1 MSINPHD
8 VKLFSTTPQSGSVP
22 REDYIK
28 EVIQVARWSEEYG
41 YEGILVYTDNSLVD
55 PWLVSQII
63 IENTERL
70 SPLVAVQPIYMHPY
84 SVAKMVSTLGH
95 LYGRR
100 VYLNMVAGGF
110 KNDLS
115 ALNDTT
121 PHDRR
126 YERLVEYAT
135 IIKELLTRTSLVTFQ
150 GNFYTVHN
158 LKLKPEL
165 PVGLEPGIFV
175 SGSSEAGMAAARAIG
190 ATAVQYP
197 QPAEQCPKPPNWD
210 NCDYGIR
217 VGLIARGDADTAWSV
232 AQQRFPEDR
241 KGRLTHQ
248 LAMKT
253 SDSSWHRQLSEAA
266 KDTSEPQSVYWMLPF
281 ETYKT
286 FCPYLVGSYEQV
298 AHEVGS
304 YLALGFRKIILDIPP
319 SEDELRNVNIVVQ
332 KAAETIPDPYISN
345 EQSRKPMKTA
355 LGGIRVQGLA
365 S

>member
-1 MSINPHD
+1 MIISPQN
-8 VKLFSTTPQSGSVP
+8 VQLFSTSPQSGTVP

-28 EVIQVARWSEEYG
+28 EVIRVARWSEEYG
-41 YEGILVYTDNSLVD
+41 CEGILVYADNSLVD

-70 SPLVAVQPIYMHPY
+70 APLVAVQPIYMHPY
-84 SVAKMVSTLGH
+84 SVAKMVSTLAH
-95 LYGRR
+95 LYGRH

-110 KNDLS
+110 KNDLV

-126 YERLVEYAT
+126 YERLIEYAM
-135 IIKELLTRTSLVTFQ
+135 IIKELLTQRSPVTLR
-150 GNFYTVHN
+150 GEFYNIHN

-165 PVGLEPGIFV
+165 PAGLEPGIFV

-197 QPAEQCPKPPNWD
+197 EPAEQSRKLPNWD

-217 VGLIARGDADTAWSV
+217 VGVIARADADTAWSV

-241 KGRLTHQ
+241 KGELTHQ

-253 SDSSWHRQLSEAA
+253 SDSSWHRQLSETA
-266 KDTSEPQSVYWMLPF
+266 KHLSGRESVYWMLPF

-298 AHEVGS
+298 AKEMES
-304 YLALGFRKIILDIPP
+304 YLVLGFRKIILDIPP
-319 SEDELRNVNIVVQ
+319 SEDELRNVNVVIQ
-332 KAAETIPDPYISN
+332 KAAE
-345 EQSRKPMKTA
+345 KV
-355 LGGIRVQGLA
+355 GIRTL
-365 S
+365 

>member
-1 MSINPHD
+1 MIISPQNIQ
-8 VKLFSTTPQSGSVP
+8 LFSTSPQSGTVP
-22 REDYIK
+22 REDYMK
-28 EVIQVARWSEEYG
+28 EVIRVARWSEEYG
-41 YEGILVYTDNSLVD
+41 CEGILVYADNSLVD

-70 SPLVAVQPIYMHPY
+70 APLVAVQPIYMHPY
-84 SVAKMVSTLGH
+84 SVAKMVSTLAH

-110 KNDLS
+110 KNDLV

-126 YERLVEYAT
+126 YERLIEYAT
-135 IIKELLTRTSLVTFQ
+135 IIKKLLTHTSPVTLR
-150 GNFYTVHN
+150 GDFYTIHN
-158 LKLKPEL
+158 LRLKPEL
-165 PVGLEPGIFV
+165 PVGLEPAIFV

-197 QPAEQCPKPPNWD
+197 EPAEQSKKPPNWD

-217 VGLIARGDADTAWSV
+217 VGVIARADADTAWSV
-232 AQQRFPEDR
+232 ALQRFPEDR
-241 KGRLTHQ
+241 KGELTHQ

-253 SDSSWHRQLSEAA
+253 SDSSWHRQLSETA
-266 KDTSEPQSVYWMLPF
+266 KHISGRESVYWMLPF

-298 AHEVGS
+298 AKEVES
-304 YLALGFRKIILDIPP
+304 YLVLGFRKIILDIPP
-319 SEDELRNVNIVVQ
+319 SEDELRNVNMVIQ
-332 KAAETIPDPYISN
+332 KAAE
-345 EQSRKPMKTA
+345 KV
-355 LGGIRVQGLA
+355 GIRAL
-365 S
+365 